1 VVTIECRVPI
11 CLEKYEFIEHMG
23 RFTLRDEGKTIA
35 LGKVLRYKP
44 ATISKADQERINNL
58 ADKYEESKEESD
70 INGDQ

>member
-1 VVTIECRVPI
+1 
-11 CLEKYEFIEHMG
+11 MG